1 MVRFSLIRPF
11 DQPPGKRRLI
21 EDLKSALQDNRFTD
35 FRLIVAFARSGPL
48 YRLRD
53 LLQKWR
59 KSGKS
64 SAAIFGLSHQGTS
77 KEALELALSLFDCV
91 YVVLDPRIT
100 FHPKIYLFKGENYA
114 EAFIGSNNLTVG
126 GTEKNFESA
135 VQLMLEIPLDDAEFN
150 MLELS
155 WSELLPQSCPAT
167 IELDLVTLEK
177 LVANNIVV
185 EEKSMRTAASDGDIA
200 SVGGALRSELV
211 IVPESPLPKSVIGET
226 QQNFVVARDT
236 APAYKTELAQVATST
251 VVRKHVIQ
259 IKPHRN
265 GEIFLS
271 VSAVLQN
278 PEFFSWPFKGQT
290 TPKKIGN
297 PSYPQ
302 LDPDPIVNIT
312 VFGADLEPVLEL
324 SSYVLNTVYYSKKSE
339 IRITASPLVDVVPE
353 YSVMIM
359 ELSSDED
366 IDYEIIIH
374 TPDSPE
380 FDAWVA
386 ACNQTMPSGGKKPRK
401 YGWL

>member
-1 MVRFSLIRPF
+1 
-11 DQPPGKRRLI
+11 
-21 EDLKSALQDNRFTD
+21 
-35 FRLIVAFARSGPL
+35 
-48 YRLRD
+48 
-53 LLQKWR
+53 
-59 KSGKS
+59 
-64 SAAIFGLSHQGTS
+64 
-77 KEALELALSLFDCV
+77 
-91 YVVLDPRIT
+91 
-100 FHPKIYLFKGENYA
+100 
-114 EAFIGSNNLTVG
+114 
-126 GTEKNFESA
+126 
-135 VQLMLEIPLDDAEFN
+135 MLEIPLDDAEFN

-386 ACNQTMPSGGKKPRK
+386 A
-401 YGWL
+401 L